1 MAPKKAK
8 KGKAPVKAP
17 SRTSHEP
24 RNRPPRIPNDTVN
37 PPSLGGEA
45 IQQELAEYLSP
56 KLRTPQRG
64 VPDLSAGDIDAAW
77 DRGDEG
83 EETVGGSHATPDQD
97 VVEELGKAV
106 GVTYSDNEPLRLGD
120 KEQDRDSQ
128 RWELDPASSEDYQ
141 EHVSQGKRTRNKQTE
156 QP

>member
-1 MAPKKAK
+1 MAKKAK
-8 KGKAPVKAP
+8 KEKASVKANA
-17 SRTSHEP
+17 RRSHVP
-24 RNRPPRIPNDTVN
+24 RNRSPQIRNEAVN
-37 PPSLGGEA
+37 PSPPPE
-45 IQQELAEYLSP
+45 QETPQELAGYLSP

-64 VPDLSAGDIDAAW
+64 VPDLSGGDIDAAW

-120 KEQDRDSQ
+120 KEQDRDSR
-128 RWELDPASSEDYQ
+128 RWELDPASAEDYP
-141 EHVSQGKRTRNKQTE
+141 EHISQGKGTRKTPTE
-156 QP
+156 PP